1 MDYLG
6 IALWRVAVAAIAAFM
21 VGGLWYSPMLF
32 ARPWM
37 KAMGYDPDDKQK
49 CEEMK
54 KGAGP
59 LYAMALLTGLVT
71 AAVLAKFLSVM
82 GTSQPLY
89 GMKIAF
95 AAWLG
100 FVATTQLTG
109 TLFGKKPI
117 ALFFIDAG
125 HQLVGYMVMALVLTV
140 GK

>member
-1 MDYLG
+1 MNLVG
-6 IALWRVAVAAIAAFM
+6 IELWRVAVAAIAAFM
-21 VGGLWYSPMLF
+21 VGGLWYSPLLF

-59 LYAMALLTGLVT
+59 LYAMAFLSSLVT
-71 AAVLAKFLSVM
+71 AAVLAKFLSVL
-82 GTSQPLY
+82 GASEPLY

-117 ALFFIDAG
+117 VLFFIDSG
-125 HQLVGYMVMALVLTV
+125 HQLVGFMVIALVLTL

>member
-6 IALWRVAVAAIAAFM
+6 IALWRVAVAAIAAFV